1 MSYAARNGLLS
12 LFAIGAVI
20 SIAASPLAAQ
30 DQPLPP
36 PIPLDSRVR
45 VSTSDG
51 QAAEYVGA
59 LSSRNEES
67 LSISRPGY
75 ELQTIPLSDLV
86 EMEISRGR
94 SGNWLKG
101 GMIGLGVGLVGGVIA
116 AAFAVDAAEE
126 EDNPFAPLA
135 WFFFPAA
142 GTVAGGA
149 LGAGAGALVRTEK
162 WETVPLPESGET
174 GPEVV
179 AGYR

>member
-1 MSYAARNGLLS
+1 MSYATRHGLLT
-12 LFAIGAVI
+12 LFALGAVTSI
-20 SIAASPLAAQ
+20 SAAPLLAQ
-30 DQPLPP
+30 ERPLPP

-45 VSTSDG
+45 ATTSD
-51 QAAEYVGA
+51 APASEYVGA
-59 LSSRNEES
+59 LSSWNEES

-75 ELQTIPLSDLV
+75 DLQTIPLSDLA
-86 EMEISRGR
+86 ELEISRGK
-94 SGNWLKG
+94 SGNWRKG
-101 GMIGLGVGLVGGVIA
+101 GLIGLGIGLAGGVIA

-135 WFFFPAA
+135 WIFFPAA

-162 WETVPLPESGET
+162 WETVPIPESGET